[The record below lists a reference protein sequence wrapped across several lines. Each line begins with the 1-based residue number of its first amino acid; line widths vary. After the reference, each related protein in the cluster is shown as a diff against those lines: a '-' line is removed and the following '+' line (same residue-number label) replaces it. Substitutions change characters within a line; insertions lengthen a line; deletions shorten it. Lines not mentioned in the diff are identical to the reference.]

1 MMAWIVI
8 DEGIEVAR
16 FDTADEALVACNHYN
31 ESKASE
37 RPDALAQATVEPV
50 GEI

>member
-1 MMAWIVI
+1 MAWIVV
-8 DEGIEVAR
+8 DQGVEVAR

-31 ESKASE
+31 EIKASE
-37 RPDALAQATVEPV
+37 QPDLLAEATVEPV